1 MALGSFAV
9 SKIDDNI
16 EPAYEIERRRILA
29 RKFKQMRQGYRLTQE
44 ELAIAA
50 DVHKNTISN
59 AERFGRIS
67 TEDFYQYQQI
77 AKRAHIRKSLGV
89 VISKITL
96 SDIPFSDFKRFLTT
110 FWE

>member
-1 MALGSFAV
+1 M

-44 ELAIAA
+44 ELAVAA